1 MDDLFTAVEAVQPTS
16 AEDRLLEKVLD
27 SGNIEV
33 LERFLALRASEA
45 ERQARITF
53 EAHFAAMR
61 SELPAIVKSKD
72 GARGQYKYAPLETI
86 QRLCDPIIFRHGF
99 SYSWREE
106 AIPDGKRIWLDIVG
120 YGHTQSN
127 YFDSPQ
133 IDPVTSREGA
143 AVQNLIQVRGV
154 MSTYGRRY
162 SFIAG
167 FGLIIEGE
175 DSDGQ
180 IPDDPDLLE
189 MDLKEYIASGKLS
202 PEAVNLITKA
212 LMAETRDVERLKG
225 YWKRA
230 RAKVGAK

>member
-1 MDDLFTAVEAVQPTS
+1 MGDLFTAVEAVQPS
-16 AEDRLLEKVLD
+16 PDDQMLMRVLEL
-27 SGNIEV
+27 GNIEALKEV
-33 LERFLALRASEA
+33 IALRNGEQD
-45 ERQARITF
+45 RQARLNF
-53 EAHFAAMR
+53 EAHFAEMR
-61 SELPAIVKSKD
+61 SELPAIVKSKF
-72 GARGQYKYAPLETI
+72 GAKEQYKYAPLETI